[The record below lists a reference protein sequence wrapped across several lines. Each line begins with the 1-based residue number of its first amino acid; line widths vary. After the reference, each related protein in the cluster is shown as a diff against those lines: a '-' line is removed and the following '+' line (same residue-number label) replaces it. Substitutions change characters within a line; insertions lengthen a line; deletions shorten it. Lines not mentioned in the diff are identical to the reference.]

1 MAIKLKLN
9 RLEIAL
15 ISDAL
20 ASLAATDPEDPAGD
34 QPAVAEMMQLRT
46 KIRQAWFRQD
56 RALQKLCCP
65 ATRAILPAAANH

>member
-9 RLEIAL
+9 RSEIAL

-20 ASLAATDPEDPAGD
+20 ASLAATDPEDPTG
-34 QPAVAEMMQLRT
+34 QPAVAEMIQLRT
-46 KIRQAWFRQD
+46 KVRQAWFRQD

-65 ATRAILPAAANH
+65 ATRATLPAAANH